1 VARAKS
7 SRKKKTKRAPFAPPD
22 PAIGRRDDDT
32 PPDETPL
39 ALRHLR
45 RFGGALLVALLV
57 PYFLPALEGLRAWVP
72 GEDLPFANH
81 FGRQPTDT
89 PAFAGA
95 GYQSAGVAESRERLR
110 ETLGEAVAS
119 NLLERTPSIE
129 RSGPRTRLAIEPYE
143 LEGITRHIED
153 PTGRGLA
160 PFHAALART
169 FRGERD
175 AVTRIAHYGDSSI
188 ATDLITHTVRRR
200 LQHRFGD
207 GGHGFVL
214 VASGHLPYRHRDV
227 VARDNGSFTVREVT
241 RGGVE
246 DGRYGYGGN
255 QILVRAGARAVFAP
269 DPDGPVGREV
279 ERFEIWYQRQKRGG
293 KFRYRVDDGELVTV
307 DTAAATS
314 EDAVEVIDVP
324 RGVHELELR
333 HAGGR
338 VHLYGVVLELGG
350 PAVVYDSLGLV
361 GARASRLLNFDREH
375 FRAQLERR
383 GVDLVVLG
391 FGGNEA
397 SDRISG
403 ERYEEQMRE
412 VIRHVRGDRD
422 DLGCLVVAPLD
433 QGEVDPRG
441 RIRTMPAL
449 PGIVE
454 GQRRAAFAEGCAFF
468 DTFAAMGGEGSMRSW
483 SRSRPRLALSDYRHA
498 TPAGYE
504 IIGNML
510 YKALLARFAEA
521 VQAPSGDATAPAP
534 TQEPSS
540 AAQ

>member
-1 VARAKS
+1 VAKPKS
-7 SRKKKTKRAPFAPPD
+7 DRKKKRAEEPPLSGAPMSPPD
-22 PAIGRRDDDT
+22 VAT
-32 PPDETPL
+32 PDETRA

-45 RFGGALLVALLV
+45 RLAAAFVVAVAV
-57 PYFLPALEGLRAWVP
+57 PYFVPQLEPLRAWVP

-81 FGRQPTDT
+81 FGRQATEGPS
-89 PAFAGA
+89 FAGT
-95 GYQSAGVAESRERLR
+95 GYQSAGVAESRERLK

-119 NLLERTPSIE
+119 HLGEPDPVIE
-129 RSGPRTRLAIEPYE
+129 RSGQRTRLAIEPHE
-143 LEGITRHIED
+143 LEGITQRIED

-169 FRGERD
+169 FRGED
-175 AVTRIAHYGDSSI
+175 GAVTRVAHYGDSSI

-227 VARDNGSFTVREVT
+227 VATDNGNFVVREVT
-241 RGGVE
+241 RGSVG

-255 QILVRAGARAVFAP
+255 QILARAGARALFAP
-269 DPDGPVGREV
+269 DPDAPVGREV
-279 ERFEIWYQRQKRGG
+279 ERFEIWYERQRRGG
-293 KFRYRVDDGELVTV
+293 KFRYRVDDGEPVTV
-307 DTAAATS
+307 DTSAETS
-314 EDAVEVIDVP
+314 EDGVEIIEVP
-324 RGVHELELR
+324 RGVRRLELR

-361 GARASRLLNFDREH
+361 GARASRLLNFDAEH
-375 FRAQLERR
+375 LRAQLARR
-383 GVDLVVLG
+383 DVDLVILG

-397 SDRISG
+397 SDNISG

-422 DLGCLVVAPLD
+422 DLGCLIMAPLD
-433 QGEVDPRG
+433 QGEVDARG
-441 RIRTMPAL
+441 KIRTMPTVPTL
-449 PGIVE
+449 VE
-454 GQRRAAFAEGCAFF
+454 AQRRAAFAEGCAFF
-468 DTFAAMGGEGSMRSW
+468 DTFEAMGGEGAIRNW
-483 SRSRPRLALSDYRHA
+483 SRTRPRLALSDYRHA

-510 YKALLARFAEA
+510 YKALLASFAESL
-521 VQAPSGDATAPAP
+521 PSAKAEPAAPAP
-534 TQEPSS
+534 TP
-540 AAQ
+540 AASP